1 MWLKLSLKTHSD
13 EADNLIKYCFAM
25 WPNTKS
31 SDMLLFLQVWSL
43 QGLKLTPEQRRIFL
57 EKVLS
62 PETISRRRRKIQEKA
77 REKLQKAYLPRPEVM
92 AKRLKKDQDLRKYYR
107 QE

>member
-1 MWLKLSLKTHSD
+1 MSIKTHSD
-13 EADNLIKYCFAM
+13 EADNLIKYCFSM

-43 QGLKLTPEQRRIFL
+43 QGLNLSPEQRKLFL
-57 EKVLS
+57 EVVLS

-77 REKLQKAYLPRPEVM
+77 RDNLQKAYLPRPEVM
-92 AKRLKKDQDLRKYYR
+92 AKRLKKEKDLRQFYK